1 MSVYLYVLLL
11 SLAYPLAQSF
21 ERRLKYAT
29 KWKAL
34 FPGLIATAAFFLIW
48 DEIFTQRGV
57 WGFNPDYLAGWYV
70 GHMPIEEWMFF
81 IIVPFASVFIYE
93 CVLYFLKRG
102 LLGKSPRLISA
113 TLAVALLLL
122 CPFVYSKDYTF
133 WTFLFT
139 GSFLVIHTYW
149 DKPYMGDFYIAY
161 LIHLIPFF
169 IVNGVLTG
177 SWLEAPIVWYNNEEN
192 LGIRLF
198 TIPIEDSIYGMLLL
212 LMNISFYE
220 YFKIKLAVK
229 HN

>member
-1 MSVYLYVLLL
+1 MPVYLYVLLL

-21 ERRLKYAT
+21 EHRLQYAR

-34 FPGLIATAAFFLIW
+34 FPGMLLTAAFFLIW
-48 DEIFTQRGV
+48 DEIFTRRGV
-57 WGFNPDYLAGWYV
+57 WGFNPDYLTGIYL
-70 GHMPIEEWMFF
+70 GHMPIEEWLFF

-93 CVLYFLKRG
+93 CVLYFLRRG
-102 LLGKSPRLISA
+102 LLGNTPRYISA
-113 TLAVALLLL
+113 VLAITFLLL
-122 CPFVYSKDYTF
+122 CPFVADRDYTF
-133 WTFLFT
+133 YTCLFT
-139 GSFLVIHTYW
+139 GMLLAFHAYQN
-149 DKPYMGDFYIAY
+149 KPYMGDFYIAY

-177 SWLEAPIVWYNNEEN
+177 SWLEAPIVWYDDQEN

-198 TIPIEDSIYGMLLL
+198 TIPVEDAVYGMLLL

-220 YFKIKLAVK
+220 FFKIRLAVK

>member
-1 MSVYLYVLLL
+1 MPVYLYVLLL
-11 SLAYPLAQSF
+11 SLAYPLSQSF
-21 ERRLKYAT
+21 EHRLKYAT

-34 FPGLIATAAFFLIW
+34 FPGLLITAAFFLIW

-57 WGFNPDYLAGWYV
+57 WGFNPDYLVGWYI

-81 IIVPFASVFIYE
+81 IMVPFASVFIYE

-102 LLGKSPRLISA
+102 LLGKAPRFISA
-113 TLAVALLLL
+113 LLAIAFLLLSVV
-122 CPFVYSKDYTF
+122 FYAKDYTF
-133 WTFLFT
+133 WSFLFT
-139 GSFLVIHTYW
+139 GILLAIHTYW
-149 DKPYMGDFYIAY
+149 NRVYMADFYIAY

-177 SWLEAPIVWYNNEEN
+177 SWLDAPIVWYNDEEN
-192 LGIRLF
+192 LSLRFF
-198 TIPIEDSIYGMLLL
+198 TIPIEDAVYGMLLL

-220 YFKIKLAVK
+220 YFKIKQAVK

>member
-1 MSVYLYVLLL
+1 MPVYLYVLLL

-21 ERRLKYAT
+21 ESRLKYAT

-34 FPGLIATAAFFLIW
+34 IPGLFITAAFFLVW

-57 WGFNPDYLAGWYV
+57 WGFNPDYLVGWYI

-81 IIVPFASVFIYE
+81 LIVPFASVFIYE

-102 LLGKSPRLISA
+102 LLDRSSRFISVF
-113 TLAVALLLL
+113 LAALLLLL
-122 CPFVYSKDYTF
+122 CPLIYDKDYTF
-133 WTFLFT
+133 WAFLFMGT
-139 GSFLVIHTYW
+139 LLAIHAYLN
-149 DKPYMGDFYIAY
+149 KPYMGDFYIAY

-169 IVNGVLTG
+169 LVNGVLTG
-177 SWLEAPIVWYNNEEN
+177 SWLESPIVWYNDEEN

-198 TIPIEDSIYGMLLL
+198 TIPVEDSIYGMLLL

-220 YFKIKLAVK
+220 YFKIRLAAK

>member
-1 MSVYLYVLLL
+1 MPVYLYVLLL

-34 FPGLIATAAFFLIW
+34 FPGLFITAAFFLIW
-48 DEIFTQRGV
+48 DEIFTQQGV
-57 WGFNPDYLAGWYV
+57 WGFNPDYLVGWYI

-93 CVLYFLKRG
+93 CVLYFLSRG
-102 LLGKSPRLISA
+102 LLGHSPRFISA
-113 TLAVALLLL
+113 FIAIAL
-122 CPFVYSKDYTF
+122 FVLSATFSERDYTF
-133 WTFLFT
+133 WAFLFT
-139 GSFLVIHTYW
+139 GILLALHAYL

-161 LIHLIPFF
+161 LIHLLPFF
-169 IVNGVLTG
+169 LVNGVLTG
-177 SWLEAPIVWYNNEEN
+177 SWLEAPIVWYDNEEN
-192 LGIRLF
+192 LGIRFF

-220 YFKIKLAVK
+220 YFKIKLEVK

>member
-1 MSVYLYVLLL
+1 MPVYLYVLLL

-34 FPGLIATAAFFLIW
+34 FPGLIITAAFFLIW

-57 WGFNPDYLAGWYV
+57 WGFNPDYLVGWFI

-93 CVLYFLKRG
+93 CVLYFLHRG
-102 LLGKSPRLISA
+102 LMGQSPRVISILLAIALIILS
-113 TLAVALLLL
+113 
-122 CPFVYSKDYTF
+122 FIHFEKDYTF
-133 WTFLFT
+133 WAFFFT
-139 GSFLVIHTYW
+139 GVLLAIHAYI
-149 DKPYMGDFYIAY
+149 DKAYMGDFYIAY

-177 SWLEAPIVWYNNEEN
+177 SWLEAPIVWYNDEEN